1 MRSARI
7 ALHLPDLPP
16 LSACNVC
23 LRIYL
28 LSASVRHR
36 LQKPLQYTSSGVF
49 PSPSPARRRSQS
61 VTPPSCHISQARVSF
76 IAVAICAAIWM
87 AANIFYKIIQAAG
100 IVKSKFFLSIKI
112 LCKILCIK
120 CIVVIENISA
130 KRAKYNYYKS
140 VYSENSPVCLLA
152 FFLVSSTLHMPA

>member
-28 LSASVRHR
+28 LSAAANRR
-36 LQKPLQYTSSGVF
+36 LQKLLQYTSSGVF

-61 VTPPSCHISQARVSF
+61 VTPPSCYISQARVSF

-87 AANIFYKIIQAAG
+87 AANIFYKIIQEAG
-100 IVKSKFFLSIKI
+100 IVKSKFFLSI
-112 LCKILCIK
+112 KILCIK

>member
-28 LSASVRHR
+28 LSAAANRR
-36 LQKPLQYTSSGVF
+36 LQKLLQYTSSGVF

-100 IVKSKFFLSIKI
+100 IVKSNFFVPVPAPAILKKIKRIFLFSIRPKPDF
-112 LCKILCIK
+112 
-120 CIVVIENISA
+120 SQH
-130 KRAKYNYYKS
+130 KS
-140 VYSENSPVCLLA
+140 
-152 FFLVSSTLHMPA
+152 LHRPA